1 LKDIIRY
8 ILGDEKLLDDIKELW
23 EALNEHHNEKSLH
36 FKEFYNKFSFDAR
49 KADLIKQAQK
59 SHMRVIISFDDAVQ
73 KGVGYCISSVDN
85 DNNGEIESIF
95 VLQGYRGFGIGEELM
110 QKGLQWMDEMG
121 AVKKV
126 INVAAGNGQAFG
138 FYERYGFI
146 REKQYWNR
154 SRYKS
159 EAEQAPS
166 QPG

>member
-121 AVKKV
+121 RPLAFMKGMALSEKNNTGTGQGISPKQSRHHHNLVKHY
-126 INVAAGNGQAFG
+126 NPLG
-138 FYERYGFI
+138 F
-146 REKQYWNR
+146 
-154 SRYKS
+154 
-159 EAEQAPS
+159 
-166 QPG
+166 